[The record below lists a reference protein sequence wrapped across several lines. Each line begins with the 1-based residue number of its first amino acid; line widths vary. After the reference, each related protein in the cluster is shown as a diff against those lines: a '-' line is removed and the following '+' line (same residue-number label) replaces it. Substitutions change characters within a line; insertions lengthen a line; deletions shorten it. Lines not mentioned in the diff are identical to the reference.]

1 MQAALRLPRPLLV
14 LCVNIYLFLIFRAP
28 EAGGILLLLLLL
40 KQCDITQANL
50 KLVSFL
56 CWAPE

>member
-28 EAGGILLLLLLL
+28 EAGGILLLLL
-40 KQCDITQANL
+40 KQCNITQANL